1 MKFVRQLSI
10 AFVPLVICAASSLA
24 EEPTADRS
32 AVRIIKDISYLGEG
46 RKEKLDLYLPAN
58 DDGMP
63 RPAIVIVH
71 GGGWHGGDKAA
82 GREQNIGNN
91 LAAAGYVCA
100 SINYRLCE
108 KSDRIT
114 PRLREVWP
122 GNLHDCKTAVRFLRK
137 HADKY
142 SIDLKHI
149 GAIGGSAG
157 GHLVGMMA
165 VTSDKDQLD
174 SDGPYGEFSCRIQA
188 VVPMYGVHD
197 LLVVAKRKGESL
209 SPDDEQLCKQ
219 ASAVT
224 WITVDD
230 PPALILHGT
239 RDALVPV
246 KQSHILHNRLKA
258 AKVPSQ
264 LIIIDGAPHSFHLQP
279 KQRDL
284 RPAVIEFFDR
294 HLKPTR

>member
-24 EEPTADRS
+24 DEPTADRT
-32 AVRIIKDISYLGEG
+32 AVRIIKDVSYLGEG

-58 DDGMP
+58 GNGMP

-100 SINYRLCE
+100 SINYRLCK

-142 SIDLKHI
+142 SIDVKHI

-165 VTSDKDQLD
+165 VESFVTRK
-174 SDGPYGEFSCRIQA
+174 
-188 VVPMYGVHD
+188 
-197 LLVVAKRKGESL
+197 AK
-209 SPDDEQLCKQ
+209 
-219 ASAVT
+219 
-224 WITVDD
+224 
-230 PPALILHGT
+230 
-239 RDALVPV
+239 
-246 KQSHILHNRLKA
+246 
-258 AKVPSQ
+258 
-264 LIIIDGAPHSFHLQP
+264 
-279 KQRDL
+279 
-284 RPAVIEFFDR
+284 
-294 HLKPTR
+294 